1 MLTGLLLQDFFQ
13 LQHMVVELQWTV
25 QPGVQYAAKVT
36 CGQTEPWMEPPVQNQ
51 WWKVTI
57 SLPNHDVILL
67 LHYISEAS
75 IVLFA
80 LFNSLIYPTDWD
92 DQYKK

>member
-25 QPGVQYAAKVT
+25 QPGVQYPAKVT
-36 CGQTEPWMEPPVQNQ
+36 CGKKELWMEPPTQNQ
-51 WWKVTI
+51 WYEWY
-57 SLPNHDVILL
+57 PNHDIILL

-75 IVLFA
+75 IVRFT